1 MFNEVIKYKDTILY
15 DKRRRSA
22 GTCKG
27 KARSSKLM
35 RTQNKVESLH
45 SYYSH
50 RIAQSMEYDKR
61 KGKADTQREKRREQ
75 RRARKIA
82 KAQHTDVPT
91 FMLET
96 WEIGRQVRRT
106 ER

>member
-1 MFNEVIKYKDTILY
+1 MQNEVKYNDSILY

-45 SYYSH
+45 NYYSH
-50 RIAQSMEYDKR
+50 RIAASMEYDKR
-61 KGKADTQREKRREQ
+61 KSRADTQKEKRREL

-82 KAQHTDVPT
+82 KEQHAHVPT
-91 FMLET
+91 FKLEN
-96 WEIGRQVRRT
+96 WDIGRQVRRT

>member
-1 MFNEVIKYKDTILY
+1 MIEKHIKYSDTILY

-22 GTCKG
+22 GVCKG
-27 KARSSKLM
+27 KARSKKLM

-45 SYYSH
+45 NYYSH

-61 KGKADTQREKRREQ
+61 KVKADTQREKRREQ

-82 KAQHTDVPT
+82 KAQHMHMPT
-91 FMLET
+91 FKMET

>member
-1 MFNEVIKYKDTILY
+1 MLLSDYVYRRFGDMEQAIKYNDSILY

-22 GTCKG
+22 GYCKG

-45 SYYSH
+45 NYYSH
-50 RIAQSMEYDKR
+50 RIAASMEYDKR
-61 KGKADTQREKRREQ
+61 ESKADTQRERRREL

-82 KAQHTDVPT
+82 K
-91 FMLET
+91 MLHA
-96 WEIGRQVRRT
+96 
-106 ER
+106 